1 MDGSQ
6 RSNDLFYLLDY
17 LFSYYFYYF
26 FFFIYQCGLTFGN
39 INLMLRDYRLEKEFQ
54 GFEKVRG
61 AMVNRFGLWF

>member
-1 MDGSQ
+1 MDLKEVTIYSIYQ
-6 RSNDLFYLLDY
+6 II
-17 LFSYYFYYF
+17 YFPIISII